1 MVFILSFCF
10 SKLLLDMMIF
20 KSKIIK
26 LKKKNPE
33 KEKESFLMPQLLK
46 HARDRHFVEKYW
58 L

>member
-1 MVFILSFCF
+1 
-10 SKLLLDMMIF
+10 MMIF

-46 HARDRHFVEKYW
+46 QARDRHFVEKYW